1 MTMFSVEF
9 TPSGEC
15 FDVADGE
22 TVLDAALRQGVQI
35 PYGCRNGR
43 CSTCKF
49 QVEDGEVDLGDVSVY
64 SLPDDERDQGW
75 ALLCRARPLTDLLIR
90 DNRLPD
96 LRARPLLRPAEIGG
110 AVAGVRPLTAELVEL
125 RVRLDAPLTFYP
137 GQFMELGLGEGPR
150 TVWRSYSIAS
160 PPSSALDLG
169 FVIKR
174 IDGGAFSSQV
184 PTLAPET
191 PIRLRGPY
199 GDSYLRDGDRPI
211 LLCAIGSGIAP
222 ILSMLHAAAQAQDPR
237 PIRFFYGARRPADVP
252 LAAQLAGLFARLAPG
267 SAFEP
272 TLDGLAPDDAWT
284 GERGNVV
291 QAIQREILDAH
302 RYDAYLC
309 GAPPMCDAASRL
321 LLAKGLSAQAL
332 FMDRFFITRRDAEQT
347 EPA

>member
-1 MTMFSVEF
+1 MTTFNVEF
-9 TPSGEC
+9 TPSGEA
-15 FDVADGE
+15 FDVEEGE

-64 SLPDDERDQGW
+64 SLPDNERDQGW
-75 ALLCRARPLTDLLIR
+75 ALLCRARPQTDLLVR

-96 LRARPLLRPAEIGG
+96 LRARPLLRPHDIEGV
-110 AVAGVRPLTAELVEL
+110 VAGARSLTPELLEL
-125 RVRLDAPLTFYP
+125 RVRLDSPLTFYP
-137 GQFMELGLGEGPR
+137 GQFVEFGLGAGPGA
-150 TVWRSYSIAS
+150 VWRSYSIAS
-160 PPSSALDLG
+160 PPSSALDLS

-174 IDGGAFSSQV
+174 IDNGAFSSQV
-184 PTLAPET
+184 ADLAPET
-191 PIRLRGPY
+191 PVRLRGPF

-222 ILSMLHAAAQAQDPR
+222 ILSMLQAAAQAKDPR
-237 PIRFFYGARRPADVP
+237 PIRFFYGARRAVDIPFAS
-252 LAAQLAGLFARLAPG
+252 QLAGLFAHLAPG

-272 TLDGLAPDDAWT
+272 TLDGIDASDPWT
-284 GERGNVV
+284 GMRGNVV
-291 QAIQREILDAH
+291 QAIQREVSDAH

-309 GAPPMCDAASRL
+309 GAPPMCDAVSRL
-321 LLAKGLSAQAL
+321 LLAKGVSAQAM
-332 FMDRFFITRRDAEQT
+332 FMDRFFTTQRDAENK